1 MNGNKAIRLG
11 RWINDSFDVANTFT
25 VVATATG
32 IDISLQM

>member
-1 MNGNKAIRLG
+1 MNGNKAIRPG

-25 VVATATG
+25 GSCNATG